1 MVLSRILTLFITVQL
16 LFSFCNSY
24 NLYSQSNESIEIIQQ
39 NFDAFYGLN
48 SELINGIK
56 YFPQYSNARGSAFWE
71 GDEPHMARLVLNGMV
86 FLNQKIQ
93 YDINRQEFI
102 LTYKDQIGAES
113 KIVINHQILD
123 SVIIDNHTF
132 IKSNNKNIDQRFIE
146 VLYQGIISGYL
157 GFKKEVKFVSAGN
170 ESGYVYSK
178 QKITNY
184 LVYQNQVFHF
194 KNNRSFLKVTPDVIR
209 LSVNE
214 YLRKNKITIR
224 NASNEDIKMLF
235 EYANQLLIR

>member
-1 MVLSRILTLFITVQL
+1 MVFSKIITLLITVQL
-16 LFSFCNSY
+16 LFVLSDSY
-24 NLYSQSNESIEIIQQ
+24 KIVGQTTDSIAKVHQK
-39 NFDAFYGLN
+39 FDAFYGLN

-56 YFPQYSNARGSAFWE
+56 YFPLYTNARGSAFWE
-71 GDEPHMARLVLNGMV
+71 GDEPHIARLVLNGMV

-93 YDINRQEFI
+93 YEINRQEFI

-113 KIVINHQILD
+113 KIIVNHQILD
-123 SVIIDNHTF
+123 SVIVDNHTF
-132 IKSNNKNIDQRFIE
+132 VKSYNKNIDQRFIE
-146 VLYQGIISGYL
+146 ILYQGVISGYL
-157 GFKKEVKFVSAGN
+157 GFKKEVKFVSAGI

-178 QKITNY
+178 QKKTNY
-184 LVYQNQVFHF
+184 IVYQNQVFRF

-214 YLRKNKITIR
+214 YLKKNKITIR

-235 EYANQLLIR
+235 EYANKLLVQ